1 MSNLFAKRMEKVP
14 RSFIRE
20 ILKTTQNP
28 DVISFAGGLPNPR
41 FFPVQEIKESTVKA
55 LDSFGAQAMQYSTT
69 EGHLPLREFIC
80 DYYWRKKKL
89 KVTPDEIIITNGAQQ
104 AIALLCKTFLNKGE
118 KVVLERPAYLGAIQA
133 ISFYEPEFHTVDVDD
148 DGINI
153 EQLEQKF
160 KNHEIKLV
168 YSVVNFS
175 NPTGITYSAEK
186 RKAIARVLGKYN
198 TLFLEDDPYYEWR
211 YTGEHLPSVK
221 AHLSNNVIMIGSFSK
236 IVSPGFRIGWICAQT
251 DLMDKINISK
261 QAADLHSSTFAQYIL
276 HQYLT
281 DYDVEVHLTKLR
293 KVYNSQ
299 KNKMIESIEK
309 FFPEEVKFTRPEGG
323 MFLWVTMPDHISSRD
338 LIDQVLPQKVAFVP
352 GDTFFVDGTGI
363 NTMRLNYTNSPE
375 DKIEKGIKIMGDSMK
390 KLMSEAKTTVSL
402 GY

>member
-1 MSNLFAKRMEKVP
+1 MSSLFAKRMENVP
-14 RSFIRE
+14 KSFIRE
-20 ILKTTQNP
+20 ILKFTQNS

-41 FFPVQEIKESTVKA
+41 FFPVEGIKKSTVKV
-55 LDSFGAQAMQYSTT
+55 LESHGAQALQYSTT

-80 DYYWRKKKL
+80 DYYRRKKKL
-89 KVTPDEIIITNGAQQ
+89 KVIPEEIIITNGAQQ

-118 KVVLERPAYLGAIQA
+118 KVILERPAYLGAIQA
-133 ISFYEPEFHTVDVDD
+133 ISFYEPEFHSVDVED

-153 EQLEQKF
+153 EQIEK
-160 KNHEIKLV
+160 KYKEHDIKLI

-186 RKAIARVLGKYN
+186 RKAIAKVLEKYN

-221 AHLSNNVIMIGSFSK
+221 SHLSHNVVMIGSFSK
-236 IVSPGFRIGWICAQT
+236 IVSPGFRIGWICAQK
-251 DLMDKINISK
+251 DLMEKINISK
-261 QAADLHSSTFAQYIL
+261 QAADLHSSTFAQYVL

-281 DYDVEVHLTKLR
+281 DYDVEVHLTTLR

-309 FFPEEVKFTRPEGG
+309 YFPEEAKFTRPEGG
-323 MFLWVTMPDHISSRD
+323 MFLWVTMPEHISSRD
-338 LIDQVLPQKVAFVP
+338 LLDLVLPQKLAFVP
-352 GDTFFVDGTGI
+352 GDTMYVDGTGF

-375 DKIEKGIKIMGDSMK
+375 DKIEKGVKILGDSMK
-390 KLMSEAKTTVSL
+390 KLLSKSKAAVTV
-402 GY
+402 

>member
-1 MSNLFAKRMEKVP
+1 MNSLFAKRMEKVP
-14 RSFIRE
+14 KSFIRE

-28 DVISFAGGLPNPR
+28 NVISFAGGLPNPR
-41 FFPVQEIKESTVKA
+41 FFPVNEIKESTIKA
-55 LDSFGAQAMQYSTT
+55 LDKYGDKALQYSTT

-80 DYYWRKKKL
+80 DYYRRKKKL

-104 AIALLCKTFLNKGE
+104 AIALLCKTFLNQGE
-118 KVVLERPAYLGAIQA
+118 KVIIERPAYLGAIQA

-153 EQLEQKF
+153 EQLEHKY
-160 KNHEIKLV
+160 KNHDIKFV

-186 RKAIARVLGKYN
+186 RKGIAKILEKYN
-198 TLFLEDDPYYEWR
+198 TLFLEDDPYFEWR

-221 AHLSNNVIMIGSFSK
+221 SHLEHNVIMIGSFSK
-236 IVSPGFRIGWICAQT
+236 IVSPGFRIGWICAQP
-251 DLMDKINISK
+251 DLMEKINTSK
-261 QAADLHSSTFAQYIL
+261 QAADLHSSTFAQYVL
-276 HQYLT
+276 HQYFT
-281 DYDVEVHLTKLR
+281 DYDVEVHLKKLR

-309 FFPEEVKFTRPEGG
+309 YFPGEVKFTRPEGG
-323 MFLWVTMPDHISSRD
+323 MFLWVTMPKHISSRD
-338 LIDQVLPQKVAFVP
+338 LLKLVLPQNIAFVP
-352 GDTFFVDGTGI
+352 GDTFFVDGTGQ

-375 DKIEKGIKIMGDSMK
+375 DKIEKGVKIMGDAMK
-390 KLMSEAKTTVSL
+390 KLLKEAKTAVSV
-402 GY
+402 

>member
-1 MSNLFAKRMEKVP
+1 MSSLFAKRMEKVP

-28 DVISFAGGLPNPR
+28 NVISFAGGLPNPR
-41 FFPVQEIKESTVKA
+41 FFPVNEIKESTIKA
-55 LDSFGAQAMQYSTT
+55 LDKYGDKALQYSTT

-80 DYYWRKKKL
+80 DYYRRKKNL

-104 AIALLCKTFLNKGE
+104 AIALLCKTFLNQGE

-133 ISFYEPEFHTVDVDD
+133 ISFYEPEFLSVNVDD

-153 EQLEQKF
+153 EQLEGKY
-160 KNHEIKLV
+160 KKHEIKFV

-175 NPTGITYSAEK
+175 NPTGITYSGEK
-186 RKAIARVLGKYN
+186 RKRIAKVLEKYN
-198 TLFLEDDPYYEWR
+198 TLFLEDDPYFEWR

-221 AHLSNNVIMIGSFSK
+221 SYLPHNTIMIGSFSK
-236 IVSPGFRIGWICAQT
+236 IVSPGFRIGWICAPA
-251 DLMDKINISK
+251 DLMEKINTSK
-261 QAADLHSSTFAQYIL
+261 QAADLHSSTFAQYVL
-276 HQYLT
+276 HQYFT

-299 KNKMIESIEK
+299 KNQMIESIEK
-309 FFPEEVKFTRPEGG
+309 HFPEGVKFTRPEGG
-323 MFLWVTMPDHISSRD
+323 MFLWVTMPEHISSRD
-338 LIDQVLPQKVAFVP
+338 VLKIALQQNIAFVP
-352 GDTFFVDGTGI
+352 GDTFFVYGTGK

-375 DKIEKGIKIMGDSMK
+375 DKIEKGIKIMGEAMK
-390 KLMSEAKTTVSL
+390 KLLKEAKTAVSV
-402 GY
+402 

>member
-1 MSNLFAKRMEKVP
+1 MSSLFAKRMDNVP
-14 RSFIRE
+14 KSFIRE
-20 ILKTTQNP
+20 ILKFTQNP

-41 FFPVQEIKESTVKA
+41 FFPVEEIKKSAVKV
-55 LDSFGAQAMQYSTT
+55 LDAHGAQALQYSTT

-89 KVTPDEIIITNGAQQ
+89 KVTPEEIIITNGAQQ

-133 ISFYEPEFHTVDVDD
+133 ISFYEPEFHSVDVDE

-153 EQLEQKF
+153 EQLEEKY
-160 KNHEIKLV
+160 KNNDIKLT
-168 YSVVNFS
+168 YSVINFS

-186 RKAIARVLGKYN
+186 RIAMAKVLEKYE

-211 YTGEHLPSVK
+211 YTGVHLPSVK
-221 AHLSNNVIMIGSFSK
+221 SHLYHNVIMLGSFSK
-236 IVSPGFRIGWICAQT
+236 IVAPGFRIGWICAER
-251 DLMDKINISK
+251 DLMEKINISK
-261 QAADLHSSTFAQYIL
+261 QAADLHSSTFTQYIL

-293 KVYNSQ
+293 KVYNDQ
-299 KNKMIESIEK
+299 KNAMIACMEK
-309 FFPEEVKFTRPEGG
+309 YFPEEVKFTRPEGG
-323 MFLWVTMPDHISSRD
+323 MFLWVTMPKHISSRD
-338 LIDQVLPQKVAFVP
+338 ILEIVLPQKLAFVP
-352 GDTFFVDGTGI
+352 GDTMYVDGTGF
-363 NTMRLNYTNSPE
+363 NTMRLNYSNSPE
-375 DKIEKGIKIMGDSMK
+375 DKIEKGIKILGDAIK
-390 KLMSEAKTTVSL
+390 KVISESKAAVPI

>member
-1 MSNLFAKRMEKVP
+1 MSSLFAKRMEKVP

-28 DVISFAGGLPNPR
+28 NVISFAGGLPNPR
-41 FFPVQEIKESTVKA
+41 FFPVKEIKESTIKA
-55 LDSFGAQAMQYSTT
+55 LDNFGDKALQYSTT

-89 KVTPDEIIITNGAQQ
+89 KVTPEEIIITNGAQQ

-118 KVVLERPAYLGAIQA
+118 KVILERPAYLGAIQA
-133 ISFYEPEFHTVDVDD
+133 ISFYEPEFHSVNVDD

-153 EQLEQKF
+153 EQLEEKY
-160 KNHEIKLV
+160 KNHEIKMV

-186 RKAIARVLGKYN
+186 RKRIAQVLEKHN
-198 TLFLEDDPYYEWR
+198 TLFLEDDPYFEWR

-221 AHLSNNVIMIGSFSK
+221 SHLSNNVIMIGSFSK

-251 DLMDKINISK
+251 DFMEKINTSK
-261 QAADLHSSTFAQYIL
+261 QAADLHSSTFAQYVL

-281 DYDVEVHLTKLR
+281 DYDVEVHLKKLR

-299 KNKMIESIEK
+299 KNQMIASIENH
-309 FFPEEVKFTRPEGG
+309 FPDGVKFTRPEGG
-323 MFLWVTMPDHISSRD
+323 MFLWVTMPEYISSRD
-338 LIDQVLPQKVAFVP
+338 LLKLVLPQNIAFVP
-352 GDTFFVDGTGI
+352 GDTFFVDGTGQ
-363 NTMRLNYTNSPE
+363 NTMRLNYTNAPE
-375 DKIEKGIKIMGDSMK
+375 DKIEMGIKIMGEAMK
-390 KLMSEAKTTVSL
+390 KLLKEAKSTVTV
-402 GY
+402 

>member
-1 MSNLFAKRMEKVP
+1 MSSLFAKRMEKVP

-28 DVISFAGGLPNPR
+28 NVISFAGGLPNPR
-41 FFPVQEIKESTVKA
+41 FFPVKEIKESTIKA
-55 LDSFGAQAMQYSTT
+55 LDNFGDKALQYSTT

-89 KVTPDEIIITNGAQQ
+89 KVTPEEIIITNGAQQ

-118 KVVLERPAYLGAIQA
+118 KVILERPAYLGAIQA
-133 ISFYEPEFHTVDVDD
+133 ISFYEPEFHSINVDD

-153 EQLEQKF
+153 EQLEEKY
-160 KNHEIKLV
+160 KNHEIKMV

-186 RKAIARVLGKYN
+186 RKRIAQVLEKHN
-198 TLFLEDDPYYEWR
+198 TLFLEDDPYFEWR

-221 AHLSNNVIMIGSFSK
+221 SHLSNNVIMIGSFSK

-251 DLMDKINISK
+251 DFMEKINTSK
-261 QAADLHSSTFAQYIL
+261 QAADLHSSTFAQYVL

-281 DYDVEVHLTKLR
+281 DYDVEVHLKKLR

-299 KNKMIESIEK
+299 KNQMIASIENH
-309 FFPEEVKFTRPEGG
+309 FPDGVKFTRPEGG
-323 MFLWVTMPDHISSRD
+323 MFLWVTMPEHISSRD
-338 LIDQVLPQKVAFVP
+338 LLKLVLPQNIAFVP
-352 GDTFFVDGTGI
+352 GDTFFVDGTGQ
-363 NTMRLNYTNSPE
+363 NTMRLNYTNAPE
-375 DKIEKGIKIMGDSMK
+375 DKIEMGIKIMGEAMK
-390 KLMSEAKTTVSL
+390 KLLKEAKSTVTV
-402 GY
+402 

>member
-55 LDSFGAQAMQYSTT
+55 LDNYGAQAMQYSTT

-80 DYYWRKKKL
+80 DYYRRKKKL

-118 KVVLERPAYLGAIQA
+118 KAVIERPAYLGAIQA

-186 RKAIARVLGKYN
+186 RKAIAKILGKYN
-198 TLFLEDDPYYEWR
+198 TLFLEDDPYFEWR

-221 AHLSNNVIMIGSFSK
+221 SHLNNNVIMIGSFSK

-251 DLMDKINISK
+251 NLMEKINISK
-261 QAADLHSSTFAQYIL
+261 QAADLHSSTFTQYIL

-281 DYDVEVHLTKLR
+281 DYDIEVHLTKLR

-323 MFLWVTMPDHISSRD
+323 MFLWVTMPEHISCRD
-338 LIDQVLPQKVAFVP
+338 LIDLVLPQKVAFVP

-390 KLMSEAKTTVSL
+390 KLMSEARTTVSL

>member
-1 MSNLFAKRMEKVP
+1 MSSLFAKRMEKVP
-14 RSFIRE
+14 KSFIRE
-20 ILKTTQNP
+20 ILKFTQNP

-41 FFPVQEIKESTVKA
+41 FFPIEDIKKSTVKV
-55 LDSFGAQAMQYSTT
+55 LESHGAQALQYSTT

-104 AIALLCKTFLNKGE
+104 AISLLCKTFLDRGE
-118 KVVLERPAYLGAIQA
+118 KVILARPAYLGAIQA
-133 ISFYEPEFHTVDVDD
+133 MSFYEPEFHSVDVDE

-153 EQLEQKF
+153 EQLEK
-160 KNHEIKLV
+160 KYKEHDIKII

-186 RKAIARVLGKYN
+186 RKAMAKILEKYN
-198 TLFLEDDPYYEWR
+198 TLFLEDDPYFEWR
-211 YTGEHLPSVK
+211 YTGEHLPSIK
-221 AHLSNNVIMIGSFSK
+221 SHLYNNIIMIGSFSK
-236 IVSPGFRIGWICAQT
+236 IVSPGFRIGWICVQK
-251 DLMDKINISK
+251 DLMEKINISK
-261 QAADLHSSTFAQYIL
+261 QAADLHSSTFAQYVL

-281 DYDVEVHLTKLR
+281 DYDVEVHLKTLR

-309 FFPEEVKFTRPEGG
+309 YFPEDVKFTRPEGG
-323 MFLWVTMPDHISSRD
+323 MFLWVTMPEHLSSRD
-338 LIDQVLPQKVAFVP
+338 LLDIVLPQKLAFVP
-352 GDTFFVDGTGI
+352 GDPFFVDGTGF

-375 DKIEKGIKIMGDSMK
+375 EKIEKGVKILADSIKKMITK
-390 KLMSEAKTTVSL
+390 AKTTISV
-402 GY
+402 